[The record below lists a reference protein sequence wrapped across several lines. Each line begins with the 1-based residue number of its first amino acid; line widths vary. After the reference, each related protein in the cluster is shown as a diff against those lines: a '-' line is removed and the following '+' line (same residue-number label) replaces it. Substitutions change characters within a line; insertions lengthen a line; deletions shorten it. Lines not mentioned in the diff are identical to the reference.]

1 MTRCW
6 AQPQTGHKGEKEEC
20 QKGTGTSIHGVSM
33 RRPMKAMPV
42 GVDGQLS
49 DPFSSDMQDSAK
61 LGSHPVLDVQQA
73 ALAKIDETTKPPS
86 FRCSRWLAC
95 LSLGW
100 RASDMAIALQTAV
113 VTIPGMLY
121 RSRQCMEKSP
131 TCLAQMYR
139 SMTRDNQHAWESIC
153 RRTFD
158 SAARIGPEF
167 RCFN

>member
-1 MTRCW
+1 
-6 AQPQTGHKGEKEEC
+6 
-20 QKGTGTSIHGVSM
+20 
-33 RRPMKAMPV
+33 MPV

-73 ALAKIDETTKPPS
+73 AALAKIDETTKPPS
-86 FRCSRWLAC
+86 FRCFRWLAC
-95 LSLGW
+95 QSLGW

-121 RSRQCMEKSP
+121 GSRQCVEKKP
-131 TCLAQMYR
+131 TCLAQMYST
-139 SMTRDNQHAWESIC
+139 SMTRDNQHAWELIC